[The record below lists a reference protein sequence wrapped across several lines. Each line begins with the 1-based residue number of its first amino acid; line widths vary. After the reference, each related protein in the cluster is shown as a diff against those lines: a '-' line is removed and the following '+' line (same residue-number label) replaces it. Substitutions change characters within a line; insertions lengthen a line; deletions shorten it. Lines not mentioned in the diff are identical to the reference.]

1 MGDGCMDCRRRE
13 EDMYWS
19 RFQTVQFFQI
29 LSGPFD
35 QQLAIPK
42 KFTNNVR
49 EKLGGTVTLKG
60 PSGHIWDVGLTT
72 NRDTFVLQQGWKVF
86 IEDHFLQENDLLM
99 FKYNGNSRFDVLMFD
114 QSSFCE
120 KEASYFVKKCAHTEI
135 ESSRKRKRNMPEII
149 EDTDELFNESSDDV
163 VEYRPVN
170 KPRNNA
176 AKTPTSSRFPTRA
189 NAKPRRGNKKGK
201 RGLRNKICGY
211 PMQLT
216 SCRRAVTQQEK
227 EKAEEKAKAHAA
239 SLKNSFIVVMR
250 PSHVYKGFYMSF
262 PAEWSRVHLRP
273 KSQDVVLRLKENAW
287 KARYHHKKG
296 GYSGG
301 LIGGWKKFVLDNF
314 LEEFD
319 VCLFH
324 LAGGINDGIIFD
336 VSIFRVV
343 EEVIPPSRV
352 SREPQRPGYV

>member
-13 EDMYWS
+13 EEMYWS

-29 LSGPFD
+29 LSGHFD

-49 EKLGGTVTLKG
+49 EKLGGT
-60 PSGHIWDVGLTT
+60 
-72 NRDTFVLQQGWKVF
+72 
-86 IEDHFLQENDLLM
+86 ENDLLV
-99 FKYNGNSRFDVLMFD
+99 FKYNGNSRFDVSMFD

-135 ESSRKRKRNMPEII
+135 ESTRKRKRNMPERI
-149 EDTDELFNESSDDV
+149 EDTDELFNESSDD

-176 AKTPTSSRFPTRA
+176 AKTPASSRLPTRA

-201 RGLRNKICGY
+201 RGSRNKICGY

-227 EKAEEKAKAHAA
+227 EKAKEKAKAHAA

-250 PSHVYKGFYMSF
+250 QSHVYKGFYMSI
-262 PAEWSRVHLRP
+262 PAEWSRVHLRQ

-287 KARYHHKKG
+287 KARYHHKG
-296 GYSGG
+296 GYSCG
-301 LIGGWKKFVLDNF
+301 LTGGWKKFVLDNF

-352 SREPQRPGYV
+352 PRAPQGRDMHRIPTKTLEKEGE